1 MDSNKNWNTK
11 LHVLDG
17 RDSTPILQEKKKFPR
32 KSYYLMGIT
41 FLLFCTVSTVIY
53 AEDISH
59 HGTNT
64 SEVKELFKGTLH
76 PRKPRGTNLQSLID
90 EDIPDDS
97 VDITGNICMGFGAKC
112 CIELHFIHDT
122 DIILHAATGP
132 KTKFTQL
139 QGDYIHNNKTGTWE
153 CSPTDV
159 LFWNIE
165 IRGEEK
171 AVWSGDIT
179 NDMIA
184 KGKVETSKTDAW
196 LRTQL
201 FGKVLDPAFLSIT
214 EGDEDWVK
222 TWNFQITREPV
233 QVQVSVVFTVSNTI
247 APEVRVTPQAVY
259 SQENM
264 SPLLLKC
271 STRLELPS
279 ESLLIWTKDKSFLGS
294 FSNGPTNVIHRGQ
307 SGNVRWLNKD
317 FIFSVDNPSPKDSGL
332 YQCCIL
338 TKYNY
343 KQCRDVKVN
352 IWSAVDN
359 VCTQTRFQPSTPFQI
374 NQFQTKPL
382 LRDGVFLT
390 MVWTFNMSNWKISSR
405 YPQCQP
411 HLTNMEMGIEQ
422 WFGKRTSTQVRSKR
436 GVFEGILGGLGTV
449 GSLIN
454 TMDIHT
460 LKSDLENIGYI
471 GGKGV
476 KIQKSLN
483 QVLEKMVLNTATV
496 LGSSVSHLQDATLAL
511 MESEQESQVAK
522 TCLEIQIEYST
533 NLKMIAQALQSGITP
548 LGLIRNL
555 PIEYNFALNHTDLW
569 VNKWLGCEQNICAG
583 TSLIPV
589 SGREE
594 TLVPIGVLGIP
605 VSPTQLL
612 YYQLQ
617 YTDFAFDGINTEQLD
632 ISSCL
637 NFVSKVMCLPG
648 QDKVIYHSCFHN
660 HTSCHAR
667 VENVHTIHNLVT
679 PVSANKTCF
688 QVMSGREAVSAF
700 FSSCVHVE
708 NLTMGLYC
716 IEGNVKTLTK
726 KEGSINIT
734 SIGSRRLKI
743 LPIQFNLSQVNKFPW
758 DLWTNEIKKDKG
770 LLNLLTK
777 QLKEAEIVFRH
788 EQGNLN
794 DIEHEWTSMSGS
806 SWWRNLGKSVTSWSQ
821 SSAKMAA
828 GNVLSNPIVILFI
841 IVLLCIIYQI
851 IIMCKIRRIYKNIKV
866 EMKKEDDILREMLKR
881 KKYNSLI

>member
-271 STRLELPS
+271 STRLELPT

-307 SGNVRWLNKD
+307 SGN
-317 FIFSVDNPSPKDSGL
+317 
-332 YQCCIL
+332 
-338 TKYNY
+338 
-343 KQCRDVKVN
+343 
-352 IWSAVDN
+352 
-359 VCTQTRFQPSTPFQI
+359 
-374 NQFQTKPL
+374 
-382 LRDGVFLT
+382 
-390 MVWTFNMSNWKISSR
+390 
-405 YPQCQP
+405 
-411 HLTNMEMGIEQ
+411 
-422 WFGKRTSTQVRSKR
+422 
-436 GVFEGILGGLGTV
+436 
-449 GSLIN
+449 
-454 TMDIHT
+454 
-460 LKSDLENIGYI
+460 
-471 GGKGV
+471 
-476 KIQKSLN
+476 
-483 QVLEKMVLNTATV
+483 
-496 LGSSVSHLQDATLAL
+496 LQ
-511 MESEQESQVAK
+511 
-522 TCLEIQIEYST
+522 
-533 NLKMIAQALQSGITP
+533 
-548 LGLIRNL
+548 
-555 PIEYNFALNHTDLW
+555 
-569 VNKWLGCEQNICAG
+569 
-583 TSLIPV
+583 
-589 SGREE
+589 
-594 TLVPIGVLGIP
+594 
-605 VSPTQLL
+605 
-612 YYQLQ
+612 
-617 YTDFAFDGINTEQLD
+617 
-632 ISSCL
+632 
-637 NFVSKVMCLPG
+637 
-648 QDKVIYHSCFHN
+648 
-660 HTSCHAR
+660 
-667 VENVHTIHNLVT
+667 
-679 PVSANKTCF
+679 
-688 QVMSGREAVSAF
+688 
-700 FSSCVHVE
+700 
-708 NLTMGLYC
+708 
-716 IEGNVKTLTK
+716 
-726 KEGSINIT
+726 
-734 SIGSRRLKI
+734 
-743 LPIQFNLSQVNKFPW
+743 
-758 DLWTNEIKKDKG
+758 
-770 LLNLLTK
+770 
-777 QLKEAEIVFRH
+777 
-788 EQGNLN
+788 
-794 DIEHEWTSMSGS
+794 
-806 SWWRNLGKSVTSWSQ
+806 
-821 SSAKMAA
+821 
-828 GNVLSNPIVILFI
+828 
-841 IVLLCIIYQI
+841 IYQF
-851 IIMCKIRRIYKNIKV
+851 
-866 EMKKEDDILREMLKR
+866 
-881 KKYNSLI
+881 S